1 MGPGELSALP
11 RRHFASSAVV
21 VRRGSRCVVGG
32 EHERAVRDGSRAWRS
47 GCGAEICPNIG
58 VFDPVDDTVRTSDNW
73 HLRAEVESEER
84 ARVHVTR
91 RAALMPQ
98 KSWGILGIPC
108 VKEV

>member
-1 MGPGELSALP
+1 
-11 RRHFASSAVV
+11 
-21 VRRGSRCVVGG
+21 
-32 EHERAVRDGSRAWRS
+32 
-47 GCGAEICPNIG
+47 
-58 VFDPVDDTVRTSDNW
+58 VDDTVRISDNW

-98 KSWGILGIPC
+98 KNWGILGIPC

>member
-1 MGPGELSALP
+1 
-11 RRHFASSAVV
+11 
-21 VRRGSRCVVGG
+21 
-32 EHERAVRDGSRAWRS
+32 
-47 GCGAEICPNIG
+47 
-58 VFDPVDDTVRTSDNW
+58 VDDTVRISDNW

-91 RAALMPQ
+91 RTALMPQ